1 MVLLRPVE
9 LARHL
14 GHLTGTCP
22 DSPFLVHV
30 DIAEQ
35 RIFKSEADPM
45 RCRVCEQLEEA
56 LAKTQR
62 PDSPE
67 LLIGLT
73 AAGMRNHTHQRQERA
88 LKAETDLKKHK
99 SACSKRDRESDP
111 AC

>member
-1 MVLLRPVE
+1 VL
-9 LARHL
+9 
-14 GHLTGTCP
+14 T
-22 DSPFLVHV
+22 FLVHV

-35 RIFKSEADPM
+35 RIFKSEAHPM

-73 AAGMRNHTHQRQERA
+73 AAGMRNHTHQRQEGA

-99 SACSKRDRESDP
+99 RACSKRDWESDP
-111 AC
+111 VC